1 MKKLAAFLVVIAVV
15 AGAYL
20 ATSPDSLSTAFTDL
34 LVADGGEHS
43 DEHSGGSTDAAP
55 TGIDQEA
62 AAASASAV
70 APVSKPLDATAVT
83 VDYVH
88 DGDTLFVV
96 TSSGERLKVRLIGID
111 TPEVGDNAECFGS
124 EATARARALMPEGM
138 TAWVTADAGPLDQ
151 YGRSLLYLWSD
162 SGEFVNLTLVS
173 EGYAT
178 PLSIAPNVRY
188 EQSFATAASSAQAG
202 SAGLWGAC

>member
-1 MKKLAAFLVVIAVV
+1 MKKLAAFLVLVAVV

-20 ATSPDSLSTAFTDL
+20 ATSPNSLSTAF
-34 LVADGGEHS
+34 S
-43 DEHSGGSTDAAP
+43 DFFASGGAVGTGGTVDTGGQPDGP
-55 TGIDQEA
+55 TPPGVPDA
-62 AAASASAV
+62 AAA
-70 APVSKPLDATAVT
+70 VSPIAQPPDATSVT

-88 DGDTLFVV
+88 DGDTLFVINPE
-96 TSSGERLKVRLIGID
+96 GERLKVRLIGID
-111 TPEVGDNAECFGS
+111 TPEVGDNAECFGA
-124 EATARARALMPEGM
+124 EATERARVLMPKGM
-138 TAWVTADAGPLDQ
+138 TAWVTADAEPLDR

-162 SGEFVNLTLVS
+162 SGALVNLTLAS

-188 EQSFATAASSAQAG
+188 EQSFATAASAAQAA